1 VRPAPDSC
9 RWNGLDETIVEH
21 VLSPE
26 EHVIEKICT
35 PREQLLRL
43 TPPHTQENQS
53 MQDKAH
59 GAALEAASWTEL
71 FGIFRRSCAAK
82 ELTTG

>member
-1 VRPAPDSC
+1 
-9 RWNGLDETIVEH
+9 
-21 VLSPE
+21 
-26 EHVIEKICT
+26 
-35 PREQLLRL
+35 
-43 TPPHTQENQS
+43 